1 MANKKKGK
9 KSKNPHAQKQQ
20 QEQSIQKEKEIN
32 NPVKAAMPIYP
43 FVSICTPTFNRRPFV
58 SSMIRC
64 FEHQTY
70 PKDKIEWII
79 IDDGTDKIEDLVKHI
94 PQVKY
99 FSYDEKMTLGRKRNL
114 MHEKSSGDII
124 VYMDD
129 DDYYPP
135 CRISHA
141 VETLQKNP
149 QALCAGSS
157 EMYIYFKHINKMVQF
172 GPYGPN
178 HATAATF
185 AFRRELLK
193 QTSYNEANAVAEEKH
208 FLKNNTIPFVQLEP
222 KKTILVF
229 SHIHNSFDKR
239 TLIESLEFPN
249 QFMSYSDKKV
259 EEFVKEPE
267 LLKFFMEDINE
278 LLSSYEPGRPE
289 NKQDVLKQIEEIKK
303 SREES
308 KQKFMEEQE
317 KIKQQMVQ
325 QGFSPEVKPLMPN
338 SLMLQMKNEKGEIQN
353 VDLHNFIGNYEKRI
367 QEMNEIIQKLIF
379 ENGNLKREL
388 EKLKN

>member
-1 MANKKKGK
+1 MTNKKKGN

-20 QEQSIQKEKEIN
+20 HEQEIQKQKEIN
-32 NPVKAAMPIYP
+32 EPTKALMPVYP
-43 FVSICTPTFNRRPFV
+43 FVSICTPTFNRRPFI
-58 SSMIRC
+58 STMIKC
-64 FEHQTY
+64 FEHQKY
-70 PKDKIEWII
+70 PKDKMEWII

-99 FSYDEKMTLGRKRNL
+99 FAYNEKMTLGRKRNL
-114 MHEKSSGDII
+114 MHEKSKGDII

-141 VETLQKNP
+141 VETLKKNP

-157 EMYIYFKHINKMVQF
+157 ELYIYFKHIDKMVQF

-185 AFRRELLK
+185 AFRRELLS
-193 QTSYNEANAVAEEKH
+193 QTSYNEENAVAEEKH
-208 FLKNNTIPFVQLEP
+208 FLKNNTIPFVQLES

-239 TLIESLEFPN
+239 TLIESPEFPN

-259 EEFVKEPE
+259 EDFVKEPD
-267 LLKFFMEDINE
+267 LIKFFMEDINE
-278 LLSSYEPGRPE
+278 LLDKYEPGRLV
-289 NKQDVLKQIEEIKK
+289 NKPDVLKQTEEIKK
-303 SREES
+303 SREEA
-308 KQKFMEEQE
+308 KRKFIEEHE
-317 KIKQQMVQ
+317 RMKKQMVQ
-325 QGFSPEVKPLMPN
+325 QGFSPDIQPLTPN
-338 SLMLQMKNEKGEIQN
+338 SLMLQMKNDKGEIQN
-353 VDLHNFIGNYEKRI
+353 VDLHGLIANYEKRI
-367 QEMNEIIQKLIF
+367 QEMNEIIQKLVV
-379 ENGNLKREL
+379 ENTQLKQGLNR
-388 EKLKN
+388 K